1 MRKTWLLELD
11 PVSSV
16 PLTDSSTQGLVVG
29 SDSDLSGFGNLL
41 AVLFWE
47 EITFTQEVGVIRTT
61 GLFA

>member
-47 EITFTQEVGVIRTT
+47 EITFTQEVGVIRTA